1 MYWTTLECRRD
12 HIYDHNSYLLHR
24 KEYIIDQSPD
34 AGRASPAIPGTP
46 DTLYDR
52 DVRTRLYRQ
61 DPQTIRA
68 VATLQDD
75 SFGPGGF
82 ATVHDMKLTV
92 DVDEASMRIETVE
105 ADMVGHPHRTC
116 PSTLRAM
123 DQLIGLTIG
132 PGYFR
137 ELRER
142 FGGNRGCNHLHTM
155 AQHIGT
161 VVSLSFAARVVEN
174 DTEAQALPHERWMLR
189 VVEKEPRVID
199 SCAIW
204 HRDGEL
210 ATRML
215 GADT

>member
-1 MYWTTLECRRD
+1 M
-12 HIYDHNSYLLHR
+12 
-24 KEYIIDQSPD
+24 
-34 AGRASPAIPGTP
+34 
-46 DTLYDR
+46 
-52 DVRTRLYRQ
+52 
-61 DPQTIRA
+61 
-68 VATLQDD
+68 ATLQDD

-82 ATVHDMKLTV
+82 ATVHDMTLAV
-92 DVDEASMRIETVE
+92 EIDEPSMRIETVKAE
-105 ADMVGHPHRTC
+105 MVGHPHRTC

-123 DQLIGLTIG
+123 DQLIGLRIG
-132 PGYFR
+132 SGYFR

-161 VVSLSFAARVVEN
+161 VVSLSFAARLVEN

-189 VVEKEPRVID
+189 VVQNEPRVID

-204 HRDGEL
+204 HQDGEL

-215 GADT
+215 AADT